1 MTNPK
6 LFQNTN
12 KRYQLRNSELQACNV
27 KEKEAVLQRF
37 FSNFRN
43 CGCTL
48 QSCNFITR
56 ELHYIFIFFRSFPC
70 SYFIIPSWRYLWRS
84 LAEFW
89 ALVYTVFMH
98 YMLCALLFPK
108 KFDQWVSEWVSECL
122 TEKVT
127 PLETTSWY
135 FWRWD
140 CLSITLREEFPYSEL
155 FLYMERYSISIRI
168 HSECRKI
175 RARKIPNTDTFHV
188 V

>member
-56 ELHYIFIFFRSFPC
+56 ELYYIYFFSKFSLQLFHNTLMKIFVTESSRVLGS
-70 SYFIIPSWRYLWRS
+70 S
-84 LAEFW
+84 LYCVCVLYVVCLTFSEEIRP
-89 ALVYTVFMH
+89 VSE
-98 YMLCALLFPK
+98 
-108 KFDQWVSEWVSECL
+108 WVSEWVSYWKSYSTRDNFL
-122 TEKVT
+122 IF
-127 PLETTSWY
+127 LEVRLSLHNIA
-135 FWRWD
+135 WRVSVFGTFPVYGEI
-140 CLSITLREEFPYSEL
+140 LHIHPYSL
-155 FLYMERYSISIRI
+155 RM
-168 HSECRKI
+168 
-175 RARKIPNTDTFHV
+175 
-188 V
+188 

>member
-89 ALVYTVFMH
+89 ALVYTVFMY
-98 YMLCALLFPK
+98 YMLCTLLFPK
-108 KFDQWVSEWVSECL
+108 KFDQWVSEWVPYLKSDSTRDNL
-122 TEKVT
+122 LIF
-127 PLETTSWY
+127 LEV
-135 FWRWD
+135 R
-140 CLSITLREEFPYSEL
+140 LSLHEVRLS
-155 FLYMERYSISIRI
+155 LYMKSFRIRNFCGMRRNTPYP
-168 HSECRKI
+168 SVFT
-175 RARKIPNTDTFHV
+175 PNV
-188 V
+188 GK

>member
-12 KRYQLRNSELQACNV
+12 KRYQLRNSELQARNV

-56 ELHYIFIFFRSFPC
+56 ELYYIYFFSKFSLQLFHNTVMKIFVTESSRVLGS
-70 SYFIIPSWRYLWRS
+70 S
-84 LAEFW
+84 LYCVY
-89 ALVYTVFMH
+89 ALYVVCLTF
-98 YMLCALLFPK
+98 FEEIRP
-108 KFDQWVSEWVSECL
+108 VSEWVSECL